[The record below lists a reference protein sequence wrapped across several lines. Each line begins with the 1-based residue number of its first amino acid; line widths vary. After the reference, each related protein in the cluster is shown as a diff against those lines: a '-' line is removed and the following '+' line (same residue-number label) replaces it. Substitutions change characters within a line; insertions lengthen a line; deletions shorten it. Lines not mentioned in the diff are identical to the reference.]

1 MKKVKIIGLSIN
13 KDFGGLKANNLQFD
27 SSNKLTIFKG
37 GVGSGKT
44 TLNKA
49 LRLTTQGSSTLLDK
63 QLYGDIDI
71 TAKLKDGKKEI
82 FVECKTLKDGK
93 IGYVIYTE
101 KDGKRVKD
109 TVIDGQKLTPA
120 GYLKSLQ
127 TALTWRLDELTSE
140 NTTVQRNILL
150 ELYHNELED
159 FGVVFNKANP
169 KYEGGLIDKIE
180 KAKAKRTLKDALRKE
195 VGGIA
200 DDLSKKG
207 IDYEERRALKPV
219 LKFQK
224 AYNKINAQI
233 TLAETDIEQ
242 AKKNKL
248 SNLKS
253 SGNEISIKLHLIND
267 EIKKRN
273 ENSDSANEH
282 LSKIKKHSK
291 ALGLNLNQ
299 VEDLIENILIHIPV
313 IKETERELDFDKKGR
328 CKSKSKHF
336 NGDLK
341 ALLKQLKQLAAN
353 YTIVKEGKAQAA
365 TAQLHTDLKQ
375 AKADWD
381 EVIAYNNEADS
392 VNAFHEWRDANDEVE
407 AAKTKYYKKLTKI
420 NTGVEGLFIKGND
433 DDIYLV
439 YDGTYDKKYFNNPKK
454 EPRKLSSYS
463 GTQRPMICLLV
474 QQYLLSKKVKA
485 LPYLFIDDIP
495 FDNKTIKLLNKM
507 AEELGL
513 WLFVNWTGDFKVK
526 GLKKGELLLENG
538 EILFEK

>member
-1 MKKVKIIGLSIN
+1 MRKVKIIGLSIN
-13 KDFGGLKANNLQFD
+13 KDFGGLRANSLRFD
-27 SSNKLTIFKG
+27 SGNKLTLIKG
-37 GVGSGKT
+37 GVGAGKT

-49 LRLTTQGSSTLLDK
+49 LRLTTQGSSTLEDK
-63 QLYGDIDI
+63 RLYGDVDI
-71 TAKLKDGKKEI
+71 TARLKDGKKEI
-82 FVECKTLKDGK
+82 FVECKSLKDGK

-101 KDGKRVKD
+101 KDGKRVKNV
-109 TVIDGQKLTPA
+109 VIDGQKLTPA
-120 GYLKSLQ
+120 GYLKGLQ

-169 KYEGGLIDKIE
+169 KYVGGLIDTIE

-207 IDYEERRALKPV
+207 IDYEERRALKDAIG
-219 LKFQK
+219 FEK

-233 TLAETDIEQ
+233 SIAEADVEQ
-242 AKKNKL
+242 AKKSRLND
-248 SNLKS
+248 LKS
-253 SGNEISIKLHLIND
+253 QGSEISIRLHLLND

-273 ENSDSANEH
+273 EDSKTANEH

-291 ALGLNLNQ
+291 ALGLDAQQ
-299 VEDLIENILIHIPV
+299 VEDLIENILAHIPK
-313 IKETERELDFDKKGR
+313 IKETERELEFDKKGR
-328 CKSKSKHF
+328 CKSKPKYF

-341 ALLKQLKQLAAN
+341 ALLKQLKHIAAN
-353 YTIVKEGKAQAA
+353 YVIIKEGQAEAA
-365 TAQLHTDLKQ
+365 TAHLHNDLAT
-375 AKADWD
+375 AKTAWD
-381 EVIAYNNEADS
+381 EVIAYNNESDA
-392 VNAFHEWRDANDEVE
+392 VNAFHEWRDANDEVD

-420 NTGVEGLFIKGND
+420 NTGVEGLFIKGDD

-439 YDGTYDKKYFNNPKK
+439 YDGSYDKKYFNNLKK
-454 EPRKLSSYS
+454 EPRKLSAYS

-507 AEELGL
+507 ADELGL
-513 WLFVNWTGDFKVK
+513 WLFVNWTGDFKAR
-526 GLKKGELLLENG
+526 GLKKGEILLENG
-538 EILFEK
+538 NILFEK